1 MRTFGLIGYPLSH
14 SFSRKYFSDKFRNE
28 NINDAEYH
36 NFSISDIK
44 KFPEILKNGKN
55 FIGFN
60 VTAPYKE
67 VIIPFLDELDVSASE
82 INAVNVVKVVYEEN
96 CRKLIGYNTDVY
108 GFKKSLQ
115 KSINPEIKSA
125 LILGT
130 GGAAKAVFF
139 ALKNLNIQCKF
150 VSRKE
155 QSGSEFITYENLNKT
170 IISENLLIVN
180 TTPVGIFPDT
190 NDKPDIPYA
199 YITKDH
205 HLFDL
210 IYNPP
215 LTQFLSEGK
224 KRLASI
230 QNGLEMLHF
239 QAEKAWTIF
248 NNS

>member
-1 MRTFGLIGYPLSH
+1 MRIFGLIGYPLSH

-36 NFSISDIK
+36 NFPISDIAQ
-44 KFPEILKNGKN
+44 FPGILKNNKN

-60 VTAPYKE
+60 VTSPYKE
-67 VIIPFLDELDVSASE
+67 VIIPYLDELDVSVSE
-82 INAVNVVKVVYEEN
+82 INAVNVVKIVYEEN
-96 CRKLIGYNTDVY
+96 IRKLIGYNTDVY

-115 KSINPEIKSA
+115 KKINPEIKSA

-139 ALKNLNIQCKF
+139 ALKSLDIKCKF

-155 QSGSEFITYENLNKT
+155 KPGNKFISYENLNKT

-180 TTPVGIFPDT
+180 TTPLGIFPDT
-190 NDKPDIPYA
+190 NVKPDIPYA
-199 YITKDH
+199 YITKNH

-224 KRLASI
+224 KRQATI